1 MVCARHYD
9 RDDRAERLDHVVDPG
24 RGRAADDLGDADEAE
39 RARHRADE
47 ATAQAEAVGACA
59 RGYLSAIG
67 SAFDA
72 ASISEG
78 VDQVKS
84 DIEAL
89 NSSCLEKLGS

>member
-1 MVCARHYD
+1 M
-9 RDDRAERLDHVVDPG
+9 P
-24 RGRAADDLGDADEAE
+24 
-39 RARHRADE
+39 
-47 ATAQAEAVGACA
+47 

-67 SAFDA
+67 NAFDA

-78 VDQVKS
+78 VDQAKT